1 MNPVVIQIMNRMVIR
16 IMIQIMI
23 QIIGF
28 PSGDPV
34 RDHFVVRLRK
44 GLLTLRQNVNQGTEV
59 PAEPQGLFSK
69 EPGSK
74 VDEGKKGL
82 FL

>member
-16 IMIQIMI
+16 IMI